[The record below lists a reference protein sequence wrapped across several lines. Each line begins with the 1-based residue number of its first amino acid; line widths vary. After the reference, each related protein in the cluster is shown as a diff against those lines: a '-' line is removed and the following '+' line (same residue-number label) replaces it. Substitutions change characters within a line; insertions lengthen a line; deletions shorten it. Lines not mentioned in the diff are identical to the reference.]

1 MANFLSSNMLDLGV
15 KKALMTSEVALR
27 NLVLQLVVADTMRG
41 DLNKSINKT
50 KGYLEFT
57 TIVVLSYII
66 QSLQGMLL
74 ILGSQTHTI

>member
-27 NLVLQLVVADTMRG
+27 NLVLQLVVADAMRG